1 MSLPI
6 DEYSDGAIQIECL
19 SDFMKEIFNIRD
31 AANLD
36 ESEEPENRNFY
47 FRGQAN
53 ASWDVAPIIFRN
65 QYLASEAEMVRNAY
79 IRNPSEFRLL
89 STDFERLAKL
99 QHYGLP
105 TRLLDVTANPL
116 VALYFACQTHIEKD
130 LETGQDIETDGV
142 VFYQQAYGKNHMDM
156 EVSVISCLAILCVGS
171 NLTLQ
176 EFLDYLEMQHIYTEK
191 GAENCRKNQYKSL
204 IEMLQSNYFVSS
216 NLNNERLI
224 RQNGSF
230 ILAGK
235 YNITINPSDIGKS
248 VISAAISSTRSEFN
262 NEYFIIPS
270 DKKSKILSELDFC
283 NINEGSLFPELEHQM
298 AYIKKSKSNI
308 TSPTISSFM
317 EVEIPMSNDVIS
329 IETKDNISNEQLYEI
344 VNGVVTAKVNRFLVD
359 DCTTAIMENVSVDW
373 YNRKSVLSK
382 MRFAIADVLRRN
394 NMDLVIAKNTAKS
407 IVDEVLYKIKELQND
422 YQE

>member
-116 VALYFACQTHIEKD
+116 VALYFACQPHIEKD

-176 EFLDYLEMQHIYTEK
+176 EFLDYLENGIVKEK
-191 GAENCRKNQYKSL
+191 KE
-204 IEMLQSNYFVSS
+204 
-216 NLNNERLI
+216 
-224 RQNGSF
+224 
-230 ILAGK
+230 
-235 YNITINPSDIGKS
+235 
-248 VISAAISSTRSEFN
+248 
-262 NEYFIIPS
+262 II
-270 DKKSKILSELDFC
+270 I
-283 NINEGSLFPELEHQM
+283 
-298 AYIKKSKSNI
+298 
-308 TSPTISSFM
+308 
-317 EVEIPMSNDVIS
+317 
-329 IETKDNISNEQLYEI
+329 
-344 VNGVVTAKVNRFLVD
+344 
-359 DCTTAIMENVSVDW
+359 
-373 YNRKSVLSK
+373 
-382 MRFAIADVLRRN
+382 
-394 NMDLVIAKNTAKS
+394 
-407 IVDEVLYKIKELQND
+407 
-422 YQE
+422 

>member
-89 STDFERLAKL
+89 STNFERLAKL

-116 VALYFACQTHIEKD
+116 VALYFACQPHIEKD
-130 LETGQDIETDGV
+130 LETGRDIETDGV
-142 VFYQQAYGKNHMDM
+142 VFYQQAYVKNHMDM
-156 EVSVISCLAILCVGS
+156 EVSVISCLAILGVGS

-176 EFLDYLEMQHIYTEK
+176 EFLDYLAVSYTH
-191 GAENCRKNQYKSL
+191 L
-204 IEMLQSNYFVSS
+204 TL
-216 NLNNERLI
+216 
-224 RQNGSF
+224 
-230 ILAGK
+230 
-235 YNITINPSDIGKS
+235 
-248 VISAAISSTRSEFN
+248 
-262 NEYFIIPS
+262 
-270 DKKSKILSELDFC
+270 
-283 NINEGSLFPELEHQM
+283 
-298 AYIKKSKSNI
+298 
-308 TSPTISSFM
+308 PTI
-317 EVEIPMSNDVIS
+317 
-329 IETKDNISNEQLYEI
+329 Y
-344 VNGVVTAKVNRFLVD
+344 
-359 DCTTAIMENVSVDW
+359 SV
-373 YNRKSVLSK
+373 
-382 MRFAIADVLRRN
+382 
-394 NMDLVIAKNTAKS
+394 
-407 IVDEVLYKIKELQND
+407 
-422 YQE
+422 

>member
-6 DEYSDGAIQIECL
+6 DEYLDGSIQIESL
-19 SDFMKEIFNIRD
+19 SGFMKEIFNIRD

-36 ESEEPENRNFY
+36 EREEPENGSFY

-53 ASWDVAPIIFRN
+53 SGWDVAPIIFRN

-89 STDFERLAKL
+89 PTDFERLAKL

-116 VALYFACQTHIEKD
+116 VALYFACQPHIEKD

-156 EVSVISCLAILCVGS
+156 EVSVISCLAILGVGS

-224 RQNGSF
+224 RQSGSF

-262 NEYFIIPS
+262 KDYFVIPS
-270 DKKSKILSELDFC
+270 DKKAQILSELDFC

-298 AYIKKSKSNI
+298 SYIKKSKSNI
-308 TSPTISSFM
+308 VSPTISSFM
-317 EVEIPMSNDVIS
+317 EAEIPMANNVTS
-329 IETKDNISNEQLYEI
+329 IEPKENISNEQLYEI
-344 VNGVVTAKVNRFLVD
+344 VNEVVTANVNRLLVD
-359 DCTTAIMENVSVDW
+359 DCISAIMGNVSVDW
-373 YNRKSVLSK
+373 YNRESVLSK
-382 MRFAIADVLRRN
+382 MRITIADVLRRN

-407 IVDEVLYKIKELQND
+407 IVDEVLYKLKELQND
-422 YQE
+422 YQK